1 MVPKSRKVN
10 IFRNLGS
17 SSSPSSLLLPHFCN
31 VSYKPDAAWKW
42 HPKQAII
49 HVVLWL
55 LGEKIKFRIEYLSLN
70 IKNKIKVLFVVY
82 ILITPEILVCSS
94 SLLPHYFL
102 TEEESRHRKDACLTE
117 MLWHAL
123 HCRLVSSG
131 FLLTHRCFSPNQ
143 FPFVPSL
150 VFVFS
155 CHHFEKGFFPSLT
168 CQEPNHILSFIL
180 PLLPQE

>member
-1 MVPKSRKVN
+1 MASKASHYSCCFV
-10 IFRNLGS
+10 I
-17 SSSPSSLLLPHFCN
+17 
-31 VSYKPDAAWKW
+31 
-42 HPKQAII
+42 
-49 HVVLWL
+49 

-117 MLWHAL
+117 MVSHAL

-131 FLLTHRCFSPNQ
+131 FLLTHRYFRPISFLSSLHSFLFSLATALRKVSFLPWPVMNQ
-143 FPFVPSL
+143 TIFLASFSHSYPKSTYLIGESFFFLFFFFFKPVLDYSL
-150 VFVFS
+150 GYYSVAK
-155 CHHFEKGFFPSLT
+155 ETRGW
-168 CQEPNHILSFIL
+168 E
-180 PLLPQE
+180 

>member
-1 MVPKSRKVN
+1 MASKASHYSCCFV
-10 IFRNLGS
+10 I
-17 SSSPSSLLLPHFCN
+17 
-31 VSYKPDAAWKW
+31 
-42 HPKQAII
+42 
-49 HVVLWL
+49 

-117 MLWHAL
+117 MVSHAL

-131 FLLTHRCFSPNQ
+131 FLLTHRCFRPISFLSSLHSFLFSLATALRKVSFLPWPVMNQ
-143 FPFVPSL
+143 TIFLASFSHSYPKSTYLIGEIFFFLFFFFFKPVLDYSL
-150 VFVFS
+150 GYYSVAK
-155 CHHFEKGFFPSLT
+155 ETRGW
-168 CQEPNHILSFIL
+168 E
-180 PLLPQE
+180 

>member
-1 MVPKSRKVN
+1 MASKASHYSCCFV
-10 IFRNLGS
+10 I
-17 SSSPSSLLLPHFCN
+17 
-31 VSYKPDAAWKW
+31 
-42 HPKQAII
+42 
-49 HVVLWL
+49 

-117 MLWHAL
+117 MVSHAL

-131 FLLTHRCFSPNQ
+131 FLLTHRCFRPISFLSSLHSFLFSLATALRKVSFLPWPVMNQ
-143 FPFVPSL
+143 TIFLASFSHSYPKSTYLIGESFFFLFFLSL
-150 VFVFS
+150 F
-155 CHHFEKGFFPSLT
+155 
-168 CQEPNHILSFIL
+168 
-180 PLLPQE
+180 